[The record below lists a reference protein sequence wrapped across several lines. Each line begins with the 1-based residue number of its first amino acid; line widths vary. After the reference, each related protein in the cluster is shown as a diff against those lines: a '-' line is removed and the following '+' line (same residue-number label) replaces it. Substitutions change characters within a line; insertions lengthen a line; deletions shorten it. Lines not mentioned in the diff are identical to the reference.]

1 MGGVRDA
8 VVLMPL
14 SDPQQPTRVAVHA
27 QSDVLV
33 RQLIRRS
40 AAAGEVVAVYDQTGA
55 PCC

>member
-1 MGGVRDA
+1 
-8 VVLMPL
+8 
-14 SDPQQPTRVAVHA
+14 VAVHA

-55 PCC
+55 PCCWCLVGAQAQNGDWCVG